1 MEEPAGVDIHF
12 KCTQCGKCC
21 RDSRI
26 PLSVAEAIGWLNRG
40 HSVQLICEASPWPE
54 GPADEDPRAAHFKRR
69 SFAAMSGTL
78 PTRVVVNLVANNTG
92 ACPNLL
98 PDMRCGIYEDRPLVC
113 RIYPAEINPSVAL
126 NSAKKSCPPEAWT
139 RDLPILQR
147 NGSLMD
153 DVVRRDVR
161 SWRDADAADV
171 PLKRRLCV
179 ALNIMDAGLV
189 HEAVLIY
196 SPATGALLSALA
208 RAAQGD
214 DDGPGSAQWRFVSER
229 PETLEDVA
237 AHGGIGLHVRD
248 ADAGSYQHFNFER
261 EVLFGPYARSI
272 PGVP

>member
-1 MEEPAGVDIHF
+1 MDIHF

-21 RDSRI
+21 HDSRI
-26 PLSVAEAIGWLNRG
+26 PLTFAEAISWLNRG
-40 HSVQLICEASPWPE
+40 HPVQLICEASPWPE

-78 PTRVVVNLVANNTG
+78 PARIVVILVANNTG

-126 NSAKKSCPPEAWT
+126 NAAKKACPPEAWT
-139 RDLPILQR
+139 ADLPILER
-147 NGSLMD
+147 NGS
-153 DVVRRDVR
+153 VTSAVIRRDV
-161 SWRDADAADV
+161 SAWRDADALEVA
-171 PLKRRLCV
+171 LKRRLCA
-179 ALNIMDAGLV
+179 ALNIRDAALV

-196 SPATGALLSALA
+196 SPPTDTLLSALA
-208 RAAQGD
+208 RAARGD
-214 DDGPGSAQWRFVSER
+214 DGATGSAQWRFVSER

-248 ADAGSYQHFNFER
+248 ADAVSYQHFNFER
-261 EVLFGPYARSI
+261 EALFGPYTRSI
-272 PGVP
+272 PGAP